1 MRQQKV
7 LMRLGEKD
15 WPAYTRGDEWFNTT
29 EIRRWLDDQEWD
41 TLHQIEQQ
49 TGVTLIQLLRD
60 ESDSMSMVYLRVMLW
75 LARRLAGVTESYE
88 DFKPNPLRF
97 GVDVVEVQVDP
108 ADVDPPEAASLD
120 FAVRNLSA
128 TPSTTSTPRSP
139 GTTTSRRGKSAG

>member
-1 MRQQKV
+1 
-7 LMRLGEKD
+7 MRLGEKD
-15 WPAYTRGDEWFNTT
+15 WPAYTRGDEWFNTS
-29 EIRRWLDDQEWD
+29 EIRRWLDEQEWD

-75 LARRLAGVTESYE
+75 LARRLAGVAESYE

-108 ADVDPPEAASLD
+108 ADVDPPEAASPD
-120 FAVRNLSA
+120 SAVKNPSA

-139 GTTTSRRGKSAG
+139 ATTTSRRGKSAG